1 MSWEIL
7 IHNSNSLTN
16 YYTRLI
22 GLFQQRQGSQR
33 HRFLQF
39 SRFSFQLLLLW
50 TPRLFLKKIRVQ
62 MSFFQSEFRDTTTT
76 VTCLNKIIFLHDES
90 FPTVYF
96 EEEKVWVSPILCPFS
111 GHPVFFKIQTS
122 ASKYASNA
130 SNFRGPFG
138 SPPSHTLTPFPGPKF
153 FEKIKNSP
161 IVLLEDAKKQN
172 NQN

>member
-50 TPRLFLKKIRVQ
+50 TPRLFKKKIRVQ
-62 MSFFQSEFRDTTTT
+62 MAFFNQCFAIRQPRSRA
-76 VTCLNKIIFLHDES
+76 LIKSFLHDES

-130 SNFRGPFG
+130 SNFRGPFA
-138 SPPSHTLTPFPGPKF
+138 PPPHFDPLPRAQ
-153 FEKIKNSP
+153 ILWKN
-161 IVLLEDAKKQN
+161 KKQPHRFAWRC
-172 NQN
+172 QKTK